1 MLLFVTSVVVHD
13 DVVQRMDIVLTLS
26 RSVWLYVSMIKRKPL
41 IGMALNLAQ
50 WQSSTVC
57 GSD

>member
-13 DVVQRMDIVLTLS
+13 DVVQRTDIVLTLS

-41 IGMALNLAQ
+41 IGMALNLVQ
-50 WQSSTVC
+50 W
-57 GSD
+57 